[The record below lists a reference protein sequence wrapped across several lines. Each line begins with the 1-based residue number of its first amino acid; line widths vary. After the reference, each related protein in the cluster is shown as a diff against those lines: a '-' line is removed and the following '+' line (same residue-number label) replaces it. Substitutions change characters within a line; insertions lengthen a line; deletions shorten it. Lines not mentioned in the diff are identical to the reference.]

1 MLPDFFWA
9 IRAIYAK
16 IVWKIAG
23 KSPSLQGKNREGMT
37 RTSEDILEKYR
48 DVLKKILTQCAE
60 RRDGRLPMGRL
71 FIEGYKMGLSDASDK
86 DMQMPDES
94 KIWHYIE
101 MEGYPPE
108 EERCLWLVEC
118 DGYYDIEEG
127 CYENSRVRLDYY
139 SRSYRRVV
147 AWHRLPE
154 LPEYKK

>member
-1 MLPDFFWA
+1 ML
-9 IRAIYAK
+9 K
-16 IVWKIAG
+16 
-23 KSPSLQGKNREGMT
+23 
-37 RTSEDILEKYR
+37 KYR
-48 DVLKKILTQCAE
+48 DVLKGVLIECAE
-60 RRDGRLPMGRL
+60 RCDGRLPLGQL
-71 FIEGYKMGLSDASDK
+71 FVEGYKMGLSDASDNE
-86 DMQMPDES
+86 MQMPDES

-118 DGYYDIEEG
+118 DGYYDTSEG
-127 CYENSRVRLDYY
+127 CYENSRVRLEYY